1 MKLLD
6 SRLRGNDSK
15 RIMTSLAQNLDD
27 KRLIVC
33 CGSGGVGKTT
43 TSAALGLHAARKGKR
58 VLVLTVDPAKRL
70 ANALGLDQ
78 LTDRPQLISI
88 PGKPKGS
95 LHAAQLDVK
104 RTFDGIIERFA
115 PDDETREAI
124 MSNALYEH
132 LSSMIAGSQEY
143 MAMEK
148 LYELAHEDDWDLIV
162 LDTPPARNALDF
174 LDAPQKMV
182 RAITDSILK
191 FVVRPSLKA
200 GQIGER
206 LFGGIS
212 KRVIK
217 QFERF
222 GGVQFMHE
230 VFDLVHAT
238 VSLMDGFGERA
249 KTVEELLKKDTT
261 AFLIITSPR
270 VAAIT
275 DAHRFIEKLDDYGVN
290 LAGCIINRVH
300 PAFAKSSSTLDRLH
314 SEIATSGDEIAL
326 AIVDNARRYQ
336 TLADVDTHE
345 VKLLNGIV
353 PHVATVPLFAEDVCD
368 VKALKRIAEHITA

>member
-1 MKLLD
+1 MK
-6 SRLRGNDSK
+6 SF
-15 RIMTSLAQNLDD
+15 AQNLFE
-27 KRLIVC
+27 KQLIVC

-43 TSAALGLHAARKGKR
+43 TSAALGLHAAKLGKR
-58 VLVLTVDPAKRL
+58 ALVLTVDPAKRL

-78 LTDRPQLISI
+78 LTDRPQLIKI

-104 RTFDGIIERFA
+104 RTFDGIIEKFA
-115 PDDETREAI
+115 PDDETRESI

-148 LYELAHEDDWDLIV
+148 LYELAHEGDWDLIV
-162 LDTPPARNALDF
+162 LDTPPARNALEF

-182 RAITDSILK
+182 RAITDSVLK
-191 FVVRPSLKA
+191 FLVRPSLKV

-206 LFGGIS
+206 LFGSIT
-212 KRVIK
+212 KRVMN
-217 QFERF
+217 QLERF

-270 VAAIT
+270 RAALA
-275 DAHRFIEKLDDYGVN
+275 DAHHFIEKLDDYDVH
-290 LAGCIINRVH
+290 LSGCIINRVH
-300 PAFAKSSSTLDRLH
+300 PAFAKDRSTLDELRN
-314 SEIATSGDEIAL
+314 EIASSGDEIAL
-326 AIVDNARRYQ
+326 AMVDNAKRYQ
-336 TLADVDTHE
+336 TLADVDMHE
-345 VKLLNGIV
+345 VELMRGIV
-353 PHVATVPLFAEDVCD
+353 PNVVTVPLLAEDVCD
-368 VKALKRIAEHITA
+368 LKSLGRIAKQVTA

>member
-1 MKLLD
+1 MTFENMSLL
-6 SRLRGNDSK
+6 
-15 RIMTSLAQNLDD
+15 IQNLSD

-43 TSAALGLHAARKGKR
+43 ISAALGLQAAVTGKS
-58 VLVLTVDPAKRL
+58 VLVLTIDPAKRL
-70 ANALGLDQ
+70 ANALGLEQ
-78 LTDRPQLISI
+78 LIDRPQLIAI
-88 PGKPKGS
+88 PGKHRGS

-104 RTFDGIIERFA
+104 RTFDGVIERFA
-115 PDDETREAI
+115 PDLDTRESI
-124 MSNALYEH
+124 LSNPLYKQ

-162 LDTPPARNALDF
+162 LDTPPARNALEF

-182 RAITDSILK
+182 RAITNSILK
-191 FVVRPSLKA
+191 FMVRPSLKA

-206 LFGGIS
+206 FLGGLS
-212 KRVIK
+212 KRVMN
-217 QFERF
+217 QLGRF

-249 KTVEELLKKDTT
+249 KTVEKLLKKNTT
-261 AFLIITSPR
+261 AFLIITSPSF
-270 VAAIT
+270 AAIA
-275 DAHRFIEKLDDYGVN
+275 DAHHFIEKLSDYNVN

-300 PAFAKSSSTLDRLH
+300 PAFAESQSTLDRLRDEFA
-314 SEIATSGDEIAL
+314 SSGDEIAL

-336 TLADVDTHE
+336 TLADIDMNE
-345 VKLLNGIV
+345 AELLSGIV
-353 PHVATVPLFAEDVCD
+353 PNVATIPLLAKDVCD
-368 VKALKRIAEHITA
+368 VKALKDIADQISA